1 MSSIPMTWRE
11 LQREALACST
21 KRCSGCV
28 RTKPLAEFIDPI
40 REKERKTCAA
50 CRQSD
55 QALKM
60 QPRVTDAEARA
71 LFSVFRQWQ
80 GGAPRSDWRASVG
93 VRRDAE
99 VWAGAA

>member
-1 MSSIPMTWRE
+1 MSNIPMTWRE
-11 LQREALACST
+11 LQREALACAT
-21 KRCSGCV
+21 KRCSGCAQT
-28 RTKPLAEFIDPI
+28 RPLADFRDPI

-60 QPRVTDAEARA
+60 QPKVDDAEARA

-80 GGAPRSDWRASVG
+80 GGTPRSDWRASVG
-93 VRRDAE
+93 VVCWPIEWR
-99 VWAGAA
+99 AAA